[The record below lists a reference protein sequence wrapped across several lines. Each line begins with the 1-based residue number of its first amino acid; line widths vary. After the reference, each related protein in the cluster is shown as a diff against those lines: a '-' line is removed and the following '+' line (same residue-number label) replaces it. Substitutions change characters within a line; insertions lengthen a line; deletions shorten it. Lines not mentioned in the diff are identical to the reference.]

1 MGRILHLSDIHF
13 GSENRDA
20 LDAVFEL
27 AVREPFDL
35 IAVTGDITQYG
46 AVAEF
51 AAAETWI
58 KSLPGPLLIT
68 PGNHDTPWAG
78 LISRLF
84 MPFGRYERA
93 FGDPWD
99 AGFDNNEV
107 AARTLNTARGVQIR
121 LNWSKGAARPSH
133 VRRIAEVF
141 ARTPHD
147 KLRVVLCHHPLME
160 MTGGPMTARVRG
172 GGRAAAALAAA
183 GTDIIL
189 TGHIHSPFVFPL
201 AVGEGRTLAIG
212 ASTLSTRERGVPP
225 GFNIVRHDPENL
237 QITAHGWTGSHFET
251 VRTWGI
257 PRKPRP

>member
-13 GSENRDA
+13 GSENHKA

-35 IAVTGDITQYG
+35 IAITGDITQYG

-78 LISRLF
+78 LFSRVA
-84 MPFGRYERA
+84 MPFARYQRA

-99 AGFDNNEV
+99 ASFEDDEIT
-107 AARTLNTARGVQIR
+107 ARTFNTARGVQIR
-121 LNWSKGAARPSH
+121 LNWSKGAARLSH
-133 VRRIAEVF
+133 VESIARIFKA
-141 ARTPHD
+141 APHE
-147 KLRVVLCHHPLME
+147 KLRVVLCHHPLTE

-172 GGRAAAALAAA
+172 GLRAASVLAAA

-201 AVGEGRTLAIG
+201 ALGEGRTLAIG

-225 GFNIVRHDPENL
+225 GFNIVCHDPDTVRV
-237 QITAHGWTGSHFET
+237 TAHGWTGSHFET
-251 VRTWGI
+251 VRTWGL
-257 PRKPRP
+257 PRRPRP